1 VQTGP
6 TPTGPDRTNAVRDP
20 IGSVRVPHGDVSR
33 PDPTGRAGRAV
44 RVPVGRA
51 GRAGTRRAGRGRA
64 DGAERFNEHIN

>member
-33 PDPTGRAGRAV
+33 PDPHRTGAGRGAERRAV
-44 RVPVGRA
+44 RVPV
-51 GRAGTRRAGRGRA
+51 GRA